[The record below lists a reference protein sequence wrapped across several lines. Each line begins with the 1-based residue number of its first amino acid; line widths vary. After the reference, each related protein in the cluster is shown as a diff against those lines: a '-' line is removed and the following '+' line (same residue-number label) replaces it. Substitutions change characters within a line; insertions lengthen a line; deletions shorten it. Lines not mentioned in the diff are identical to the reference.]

1 MKQIIF
7 TVAAISFAA
16 GVGAAYLLTRSIKRT
31 ARKPPMTF
39 WELYEDNQCSDSGL
53 FDWAQVQSGRV
64 QRGC

>member
-16 GVGAAYLLTRSIKRT
+16 GAAYLLTRTKKRT

-39 WELYEDNQCSDSGL
+39 WELYEDNQCSDCGL
-53 FDWAQVQSGRV
+53 FD
-64 QRGC
+64 